1 MPQSLARTAL
11 HPAHLALQARLVA
24 FAGWEMPI
32 QYTGIIA
39 EHRAVRTAW
48 GMFDVSHMGRL
59 DIRGDLAGAFLDSL
73 VTCDIAGLR
82 DQRARYGFL
91 CLPSGGILDDV
102 VTFRHAATRYLLV
115 CNAAN
120 RPAVVAWLEQRLPS
134 FPGVSLHDLTSA
146 TAMIAVQGPQAV
158 AHIDA
163 LLGLPVSALKR
174 FAGMEVTWRGTA
186 LTVTRNGY
194 TGEDG
199 VEATLPAA
207 SAVALWD
214 ALAARGCAPCGLGAR
229 DTLRLEAGLML
240 HGNDIDRTVTP
251 LEAAQERF
259 VSLEKPDFTGKA
271 ALLAAQAGGLTRRLA
286 AFKSAGRGSVPRR
299 GHRILHDGIPVGDV
313 TSGSFS
319 PTLEV
324 NIGLGYLPPALAV
337 PGTSLAIDARG
348 DRIPVTACDLPF
360 YSRSPNR

>member
-1 MPQSLARTAL
+1 MPPPLSRTAL
-11 HPAHLALQARLVA
+11 HPAHLALHARLVP

-32 QYTGIIA
+32 QYSGIIA

-59 DIRGDLAGAFLDSL
+59 DIRGDLAG
-73 VTCDIAGLR
+73 LR
-82 DQRARYGFL
+82 DQRARFGFL
-91 CLPSGGILDDV
+91 CLPDGGILDDV
-102 VTFRHAATRYLLV
+102 VTLRHAAAKYLLV

-120 RPAVVAWLEQRLPS
+120 RPAVVAWLEQRLPA
-134 FPGVSLHDLTSA
+134 FPGVSLRDLTLA

-158 AHIDA
+158 AHMDA
-163 LLGLPVSALKR
+163 LLAAPVSSLKR
-174 FAGMEVTWRGTA
+174 FAGMDAAWHNTA
-186 LTVTRNGY
+186 LTVTRTGY

-199 VEATLPAA
+199 VEVTLPAA

-214 ALAARGCAPCGLGAR
+214 ALAARGCTPCALGAR

-240 HGNDIDRTVTP
+240 HGNDIDRAVNP

-259 VSLEKPDFTGKA
+259 VSLDKPDFTGKA

-286 AFKSAGRGSVPRR
+286 AFKSDA
-299 GHRILHDGIPVGDV
+299 PVGAV

-324 NIGLGYLPPALAV
+324 NIGLGPPPARRPRHAPLDRRPRQTHPRHRLRPALLPPVYPLTRR
-337 PGTSLAIDARG
+337 PI
-348 DRIPVTACDLPF
+348 
-360 YSRSPNR
+360 SPRTEAS